1 MEFFSEVTN
10 KDARIYSSCE
20 VSPRD
25 SIQNEKKVLSTL
37 KKEELISR
45 AIDSGFKRIE
55 VTSFVN
61 PKKYLKCS
69 IRTNL
74 YQVFQSIRKRI

>member
-1 MEFFSEVTN
+1 M
-10 KDARIYSSCE
+10 RIYSSYA
-20 VSPRD
+20 SPRD
-25 SIQNEKKVLSTL
+25 GIQNEKKVL

-69 IRTNL
+69 IPTNL
-74 YQVFQSIRKRI
+74 YPVFQSIRKRI